1 MVTIA
6 IFPVSRYG
14 QRNGRRGLLLIT
26 VRNEALMLHKRERNS
41 TMQIFSDSDDLPMKA
56 EKRAETS
63 LLKSLFY
70 EDVAMSVGWVFI
82 ILCVLVIAEWG

>member
-1 MVTIA
+1 MVNIA

-70 EDVAMSVGWVFI
+70 EDVAMNVGWVFI